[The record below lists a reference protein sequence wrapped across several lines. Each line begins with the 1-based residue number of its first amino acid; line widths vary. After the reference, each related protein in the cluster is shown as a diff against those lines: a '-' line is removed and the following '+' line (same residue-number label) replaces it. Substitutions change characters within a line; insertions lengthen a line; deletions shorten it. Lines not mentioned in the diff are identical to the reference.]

1 MRKSVLLHYYHT
13 CERTYLSIHP
23 QPFPSHCRRN
33 EPKLLFIVRLVAR
46 APALSLSILAHPL
59 LEFVTRLEV
68 FMLLLVNQT
77 SLLALGA
84 AKHISLITAI

>member
-1 MRKSVLLHYYHT
+1 MGDVMRKSVLLHYYHT

-46 APALSLSILAHPL
+46 APALRPAPARSLRPLARRFRKLRVRPRLRRFL
-59 LEFVTRLEV
+59 L
-68 FMLLLVNQT
+68 Q
-77 SLLALGA
+77 A
-84 AKHISLITAI
+84 

>member
-1 MRKSVLLHYYHT
+1 MGDVMRKSVLLHYYHT

-59 LEFVTRLEV
+59 LAGRLLRV
-68 FMLLLVNQT
+68 VAQP
-77 SLLALGA
+77 
-84 AKHISLITAI
+84 LIADRRSK